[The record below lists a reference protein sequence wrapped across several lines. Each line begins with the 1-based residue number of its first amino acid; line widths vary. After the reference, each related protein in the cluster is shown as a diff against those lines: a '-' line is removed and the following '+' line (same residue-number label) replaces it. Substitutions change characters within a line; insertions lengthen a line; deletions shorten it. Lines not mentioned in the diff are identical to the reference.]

1 MTLEKKSDPFWDPP
15 EDVFLGSSHA
25 WLQPLAYQVE
35 VDDQLEMHG
44 HHGDEVALAQVQVV
58 PGFRLTHIM
67 LGRGSR

>member
-44 HHGDEVALAQVQVV
+44 HHGDEVALAQVQV
-58 PGFRLTHIM
+58 GWSTL
-67 LGRGSR
+67 LCSES